1 MAYEFLEHTADVRMR
16 VTGTSLEGLFSDALA
31 GLMELLQPGSPAGP
45 AVRRPVSLSA
55 GDATALLV
63 DFLSDALLSALTR
76 RERYDGLAVR
86 ELTERNIAAE
96 LIGAPVAGFADDVK
110 AVTYHEAELSR
121 GPDGQWETVIV
132 FDV

>member
-16 VTGTSLEGLFSDALA
+16 VTGTSLERLFSDALA

-45 AVRRPVSLSA
+45 AVRRPVALSA

-63 DFLSDALLSALTR
+63 DFLCFALLSALTR
-76 RERYDGLAVR
+76 RERYDGLVVR
-86 ELTERNIAAE
+86 ELTEKSIAAE

-110 AVTYHEAELSR
+110 AVTYHEADLR
-121 GPDGQWETVIV
+121 RRPDGRWETVIV